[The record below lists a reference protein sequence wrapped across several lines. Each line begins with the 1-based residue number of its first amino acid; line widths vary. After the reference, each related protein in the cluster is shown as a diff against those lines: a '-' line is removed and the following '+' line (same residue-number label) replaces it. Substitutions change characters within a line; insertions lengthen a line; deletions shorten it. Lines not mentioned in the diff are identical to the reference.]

1 MPDPRTILADVT
13 AELMERGVQPR
24 PLSILAHAA
33 ERGLDEAT
41 IEALAELLA
50 EAEAV
55 AA

>member
-1 MPDPRTILADVT
+1 MPDPRNILDDIVR
-13 AELMERGVQPR
+13 ELEERGVQPR
-24 PLSILAHAA
+24 PLAILANAA
-33 ERGLDEAT
+33 DRGIDGVT